1 MWDFSLS
8 VVFTINLSKARHKWY
23 KADMALIPQKNV
35 YAVVR
40 MFHSRYR
47 RQLLQIER
55 ELGPAPLPR
64 RQRGEHWQKE
74 DLLWDCI
81 NKFKEQSFT
90 KEGCLEFLDN
100 IARLIHA
107 VDSIWKKA
115 RSASHKKPVCSG
127 SDQSCKPAADALYA
141 SSRATGA
148 IEERSR
154 RYEEK
159 RSRRCKEKISC
170 SEAQCPCCQ
179 ERRGPAEVTWSTAN
193 PLFRCMSRTSVR
205 CPSTTSWK
213 GCGRYGRTPSRT
225 TTPCSWSK
233 STLIYLIF
241 VLVFDFLKL
250 ATGCRLW
257 IVNMQEFAVNHNA
270 RFIIIGG

>member
-1 MWDFSLS
+1 MRPDVRGFIALGAVPSEWKHQGFDFLKEEHNTKQLKPLVEYFEKQWLNNSSVPLEMWDFSLS

-179 ERRGPAEVTWSTAN
+179 ERRGPAEVT
-193 PLFRCMSRTSVR
+193 
-205 CPSTTSWK
+205 
-213 GCGRYGRTPSRT
+213 
-225 TTPCSWSK
+225 
-233 STLIYLIF
+233 
-241 VLVFDFLKL
+241 
-250 ATGCRLW
+250 
-257 IVNMQEFAVNHNA
+257 
-270 RFIIIGG
+270 